1 MDIITVKA
9 KPLTNSILGPSP
21 VTIGKNAN
29 IVVPV
34 AAVRGITRCFTDS
47 LIESFI
53 ERPIFLLCL

>member
-29 IVVPV
+29 TVVAV
-34 AAVRGITRCFTDS
+34 EAVRGIMRWFTDS
-47 LIESFI
+47 VIESFI
-53 ERPIFLLCL
+53 ERPILLLCL